1 MANQGD
7 RGFGT
12 TGTQGGQTGQPAG
25 STVGNIK
32 DKAQDVASSVAQRA
46 EQAWDATRQGAQ
58 QAWETTRHG
67 AQQFASG
74 ASDTAGQAW
83 DNASRLMTR
92 YPLGTL
98 ACGIALGFLF
108 GRMFEFGGSRRY
120 NY

>member
-12 TGTQGGQTGQPAG
+12 TGTQGGQTGQSAG
-25 STVGNIK
+25 SMASNVK

-58 QAWETTRHG
+58 QAWDSTRHS

-74 ASDTAGQAW
+74 ASDTMGEAW
-83 DNASRLMTR
+83 DSASRLMTR

-108 GRMFEFGGSRRY
+108 ARMLESGSSGRY